1 MVVSEKK
8 MSESALLYNAFT
20 LRRELLQQ
28 ILDET
33 RDLDTECGYPATVKT
48 SDYQTMF
55 NRDGIGTRVTKLMPE
70 ESWNVAPEIVEN
82 EESEETPFEEAWK
95 ELNEEHHLFHYLL
108 RLDVLSGIGRYGL
121 LLIGIND
128 GKKLNEPVEGID
140 LKTGKSSLNLKHE
153 LTYLRP
159 LSETVVVV
167 KTKETDVTSLRYGR
181 PVTYGFVTEN
191 LDGETSSSELTVH
204 WTRVI
209 HVAENKTTSEIFGT
223 PRMQIVY
230 NYLLDIKK
238 LLGGSAEM
246 LWRGGFPGIAFEVN
260 PARTTA
266 LTTEEKTDLRAE
278 FENYSNHL
286 QRYLA
291 LTGVTAK
298 SLELQVA
305 DPQAHFE
312 IQLKAIGMALGI
324 PYRLL
329 LGAEKAELA
338 SSQDVKVWNR
348 RVKNRQETH
357 CSSEILRPFIDRL
370 ITFGVL
376 PPPESYTIKW
386 ASLDALDPK
395 DQAKVCKDRTEAIA
409 KYVSAGA
416 DSLIPPRQFL
426 TAVMGFTNEEA
437 EMFLEEAAA
446 WSDDGVN
453 EDDLE

>member
-1 MVVSEKK
+1 MDASETK
-8 MSESALLYNAFT
+8 LLFNAFT
-20 LRRELLQQ
+20 MRRELLQR
-28 ILDET
+28 ILDEV
-33 RDLDTECGYPATVKT
+33 RDLDTECGYPATVKA
-48 SDYQTMF
+48 SDYQKMF
-55 NRDGIGTRVTKLMPE
+55 DRDGIGTRVTKLMPE
-70 ESWNVAPEIVEN
+70 ESWNIAPEIIEN
-82 EESEETPFEEAWK
+82 EDSEETEFEKAWK
-95 ELNEEHHLFHYLL
+95 ELSEEHRFFHYLL

-140 LKTGKSSLNLKHE
+140 LKTGKASSNLKYK

-159 LSETVVVV
+159 LSETVVIV
-167 KTKETDVTSLRYGR
+167 KTKETDITSLRYGR
-181 PVTYGFVTEN
+181 PVTYAFVTEN
-191 LDGETSSSELTVH
+191 LDGEASPSELVIH

-209 HVAENKTTSEIFGT
+209 HVAENKMTSEIFGT

-260 PARTTA
+260 PERTTA
-266 LTTEEKTDLRAE
+266 LTADEKKDLRAE

-298 SLELQVA
+298 SLDMQVA
-305 DPQAHFE
+305 DPQSHFE
-312 IQLKAIGMALGI
+312 IQLKAVGIALGI
-324 PYRLL
+324 PYRLF

-348 RVKNRQETH
+348 RVKHRQMTY
-357 CSSEILRPFIDRL
+357 CDPEILRPFIDRL
-370 ITFGVL
+370 IAFGVL
-376 PPPESYTIKW
+376 PTPEKYVLKW
-386 ASLDALDPK
+386 ESLDALDPK
-395 DQAKVCKDRTEAIA
+395 DQAEVSKSRTEAIA
-409 KYVSAGA
+409 KYVSVGA
-416 DSLIPPRQFL
+416 DSLIPPQQFL

-437 EMFLEEAAA
+437 EAFLKEAAA
-446 WSDDGVN
+446 WNDDSVDEG
-453 EDDLE
+453 DLQ